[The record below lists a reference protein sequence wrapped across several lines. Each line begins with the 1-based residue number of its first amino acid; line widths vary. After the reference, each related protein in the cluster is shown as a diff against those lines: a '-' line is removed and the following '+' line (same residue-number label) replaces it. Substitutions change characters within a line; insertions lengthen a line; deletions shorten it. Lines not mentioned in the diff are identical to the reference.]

1 MNAPKVIG
9 ILGCNFC
16 GSTALSAILDCLPG
30 VLAVGETHRV
40 IDHAWKCRNCMNV
53 PCETHRA
60 CPSCQ
65 HGSRCKEHSSCSD
78 CQFIPCSSHGGC
90 RECGEKPCPI
100 FTQELLEN
108 LRRFPESQKYWWSS
122 MAQSGGV
129 SVLVSS
135 DKRPRHYDR
144 IGHPDYLLMTIK
156 NVREH
161 VFSYARRPKT
171 QKGAPEIFSSEDIA
185 KAIRKLVR
193 DYQEMFA
200 WLGEVNLPVK
210 VVSIEEVLNHPSAH
224 VERIC
229 EWAQVPYVD
238 TGFDY
243 LNVPHHYIAGNFSV
257 RRGKKNR
264 VKHEN
269 CRWKTMLDTEMQ
281 SMIVEDPRVLAVAK
295 KIGDLDP
302 RAMQLFLNPN
312 PVS

>member
-1 MNAPKVIG
+1 
-9 ILGCNFC
+9 
-16 GSTALSAILDCLPG
+16 
-30 VLAVGETHRV
+30 
-40 IDHAWKCRNCMNV
+40 
-53 PCETHRA
+53 
-60 CPSCQ
+60 
-65 HGSRCKEHSSCSD
+65 
-78 CQFIPCSSHGGC
+78 
-90 RECGEKPCPI
+90 
-100 FTQELLEN
+100 
-108 LRRFPESQKYWWSS
+108 
-122 MAQSGGV
+122 
-129 SVLVSS
+129 
-135 DKRPRHYDR
+135 
-144 IGHPDYLLMTIK
+144 
-156 NVREH
+156 
-161 VFSYARRPKT
+161 
-171 QKGAPEIFSSEDIA
+171 
-185 KAIRKLVR
+185 
-193 DYQEMFA
+193 
-200 WLGEVNLPVK
+200 